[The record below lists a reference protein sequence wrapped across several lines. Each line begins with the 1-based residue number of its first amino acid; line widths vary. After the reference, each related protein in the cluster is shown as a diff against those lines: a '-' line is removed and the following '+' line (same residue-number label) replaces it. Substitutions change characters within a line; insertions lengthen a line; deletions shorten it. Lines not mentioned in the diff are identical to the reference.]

1 MEKNMFEEKE
11 TRRILEN
18 IYKYM
23 SGEEHDPEDLEFLR
37 EAQTEFEKAAL
48 EKVGADGFTPRF
60 DDFKV
65 CVYVAMLEKMRQ
77 QYRDNDNKIVVTDTL
92 EALQLLS
99 LMSLAKF
106 LNTMTRPEKNHNEE
120 TGILANNAYITAQQV
135 EFDMLEE

>member
-1 MEKNMFEEKE
+1 MEKGLFEEKD
-11 TRRILEN
+11 TRQILEN

-23 SGEEHDPEDLEFLR
+23 SGEDRVPEDLEFLR
-37 EAQTEFEKAAL
+37 ETEDAFRKAAL
-48 EKVGADGFTPRF
+48 EKIGAEGFSPRF

-77 QYRDNDNKIVVTDTL
+77 QYRDNDNRIVVTDAL

-99 LMSLAKF
+99 LMSLTKF
-106 LNTMTRPEKNHNEE
+106 LNTMTRPENNHNEE
-120 TGILANNAYITAQQV
+120 TGIMANNAYITAQQV